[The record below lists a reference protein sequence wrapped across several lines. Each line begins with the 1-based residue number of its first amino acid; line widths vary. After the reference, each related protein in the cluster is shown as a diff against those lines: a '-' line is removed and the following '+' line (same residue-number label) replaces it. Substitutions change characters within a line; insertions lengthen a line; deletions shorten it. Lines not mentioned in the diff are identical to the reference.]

1 MHRKTGGTAPSI
13 TCGYEHMIRASAGP
27 AQASAGRGGLM
38 YRRAGAVG
46 QPEHEMEQALGA
58 GMGFLVFLAVAAGIG
73 LLIGVLA
80 RLALPGPDP
89 MSWLA
94 TMGYGLVGS
103 VVGGAISRLVRLPA
117 LLDVVIAIA
126 CAALLIWYFRRR
138 RRVVPR
144 ATID

>member
-1 MHRKTGGTAPSI
+1 
-13 TCGYEHMIRASAGP
+13 
-27 AQASAGRGGLM
+27 
-38 YRRAGAVG
+38 
-46 QPEHEMEQALGA
+46 MEEAFGA

-103 VVGGAISRLVRLPA
+103 VVGGAVSRLVRLPA

-138 RRVVPR
+138 RGVVPR

>member
-1 MHRKTGGTAPSI
+1 
-13 TCGYEHMIRASAGP
+13 
-27 AQASAGRGGLM
+27 
-38 YRRAGAVG
+38 
-46 QPEHEMEQALGA
+46 MEQALGA

-103 VVGGAISRLVRLPA
+103 VVGEAEPDGPEQRKDVDREQKTDARQDEPPGDRPVR
-117 LLDVVIAIA
+117 
-126 CAALLIWYFRRR
+126 
-138 RRVVPR
+138 
-144 ATID
+144 

>member
-1 MHRKTGGTAPSI
+1 
-13 TCGYEHMIRASAGP
+13 
-27 AQASAGRGGLM
+27 
-38 YRRAGAVG
+38 
-46 QPEHEMEQALGA
+46 MEQAFGA

-80 RLALPGPDP
+80 RLVLPGPDP

-103 VVGGAISRLVRLPA
+103 VVGGLVSRLVRLPA
-117 LLDVVIAIA
+117 LLDLVIAIG

-138 RRVVPR
+138 N
-144 ATID
+144 ATARSTTLE